1 MNSFAIQS
9 LASLYDLY
17 CVDPHEL
24 ATINKHANTLEELL
38 QVALDK
44 GDHLF
49 YKLYVYSSAWGYS
62 VPDLM
67 HLCKDVCT
75 AVRQSHNRYMEVG
88 MWKPV
93 VVERY
98 VALEDLE
105 KFRADPS
112 SYEFVNKPDSKYIRA
127 MEYSR
132 YAQLKHTSIRSGRK
146 LFGQNFSADEVENP
160 CCCWFDKEAYA
171 VVCHNEAKGQTCDR
185 LHILSGLIAKRKL
198 QRALRRQARQERS
211 ERSESDYESDYSSS
225 DSDYSSSES
234 DSESDYS
241 SDSESES
248 DYSSSES
255 DYSSSSSDSDS
266 DCSTCSERSAKRRRH
281 H

>member
-49 YKLYVYSSAWGYS
+49 YKLYVYSAAWGYS

-98 VALEDLE
+98 VALEELE

-112 SYEFVNKPDSKYIRA
+112 SYELVNKPDSKYIRA

-146 LFGQNFSADEVENP
+146 LFGYNFSADEVENP

-211 ERSESDYESDYSSS
+211 ERSDSERSDTERSDSDYESD
-225 DSDYSSSES
+225 SDYTSSES
-234 DSESDYS
+234 EYTS
-241 SDSESES
+241 SSESES
-248 DYSSSES
+248 DYTSSES
-255 DYSSSSSDSDS
+255 DSDSLT
-266 DCSTCSERSAKRRRH
+266 CSSASERSAKRRRH